1 LLSHHQWHFLIF
13 QRMRKAFSR
22 KSIWC
27 CNMHQTAI
35 RSFWIIFCSLV
46 NGHQNDISL
55 AAIPHFLWITIY
67 NDVAMWGHSRHPS
80 FAALS
85 PHLAPAITV
94 RKIMLYNC
102 YPNIQWI
109 WFYDILWSYPY
120 QYHINIINNTRKPW
134 PIMVHI
140 SLDQTLTVCVFM
152 LHRCTVAPLHRDF
165 CQNVGFHAGYQTGE
179 VPIWPRKM
187 HERPTSP
194 NYAQLFF
201 AGKAGLFAVE
211 TFSLLIQEFRVPR
224 LMITKL
230 WAHVLT
236 GSAGRKIWQAFFSH
250 CPKLDLVMSSTGCL
264 WHQCWTSA
272 KATLTQTT
280 SCHSV
285 TPMSNDSNVWWLQ
298 CLRTLVVVWLCILW
312 WSIGLEDKSLF
323 RPGFPDVSRIQ
334 LNYSA

>member
-152 LHRCTVAPLHRDF
+152 LHRCTVAPRLLSK
-165 CQNVGFHAGYQTGE
+165 CGLPCW
-179 VPIWPRKM
+179 VPDWRGANL
-187 HERPTSP
+187 TSK
-194 NYAQLFF
+194 NARTSNIAQLCPTILCREGRVIRSWDF
-201 AGKAGLFAVE
+201 LAV
-211 TFSLLIQEFRVPR
+211 
-224 LMITKL
+224 
-230 WAHVLT
+230 
-236 GSAGRKIWQAFFSH
+236 
-250 CPKLDLVMSSTGCL
+250 D
-264 WHQCWTSA
+264 
-272 KATLTQTT
+272 
-280 SCHSV
+280 
-285 TPMSNDSNVWWLQ
+285 
-298 CLRTLVVVWLCILW
+298 
-312 WSIGLEDKSLF
+312 
-323 RPGFPDVSRIQ
+323 SRIPGSQ
-334 LNYSA
+334 VDDY